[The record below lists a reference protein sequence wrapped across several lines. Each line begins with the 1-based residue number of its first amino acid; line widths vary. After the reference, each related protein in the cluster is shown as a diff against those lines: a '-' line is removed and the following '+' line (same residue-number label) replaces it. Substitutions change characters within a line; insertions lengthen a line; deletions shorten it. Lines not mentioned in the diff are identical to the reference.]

1 MKVAMRPEQVLIP
14 LVRQIKQR
22 PRLAEA
28 LLGRDRWGNSLGP
41 ERAINPF
48 PTYEI
53 MRSEGPVTYHKMYQ
67 AWFITG
73 YDEAKELLASPHGR
87 VSFQRDMLLDVRPFS
102 QMGDRA
108 RSLMYN
114 FLLLQDP
121 PTHTRLRKL
130 VSRAFTPRQVQPFG
144 DAAAKLATELL
155 DAIDDDAEPDM
166 YESFT
171 KPLPVWAICTLMGI
185 PRERWEWMAEKSN
198 GVTKMLDVFNGFDPA
213 EMDRHVD
220 DLYDYF
226 PKLAAEKLKADGH
239 DLITELARAE
249 DEGDRLSED
258 EFVSMVAFILF
269 AGHETTTG
277 LLGNAIVA
285 LANFPEQRAKVRS
298 NPALWP
304 NAVEELLRYDTSV
317 SADPRAPA
325 HDMELGG
332 KLVKAGE
339 SCTILLAAC
348 NRDPRR
354 YDRPSELILDRENPR
369 PISFGHGLHHCLG
382 ANLARLETRIG
393 LQAFVERFGDYT
405 IDAKRI
411 GWNDN
416 IVTRGPTYLPVRR
429 G

>member
-1 MKVAMRPEQVLIP
+1 MRPEQVLIP
-14 LVRQIKQR
+14 LVRQIKKR

-28 LLGRDRWGNSLGP
+28 IFARDRWGNSLGP
-41 ERAINPF
+41 ERASNPF
-48 PTYEI
+48 PSYEL
-53 MRSEGPVTYHKMYQ
+53 MRSEGPVAYHKLYQ
-67 AWFITG
+67 SWFITG

-87 VSFQRDMLLDVRPFS
+87 VAYQRDMLLDVRPFS
-102 QMGDRA
+102 KMGERS

-121 PTHTRLRKL
+121 PSHTRLRKL

-144 DAAAKLATELL
+144 DAAAKLATDLL
-155 DAIDDDAEPDM
+155 NAVDGDTEPDM
-166 YESFT
+166 HEAFT

-185 PRERWEWMAEKSN
+185 PRERWEWMSKKSN
-198 GVTKMLDVFNGFDPA
+198 EITRMLDVFNGFDPA
-213 EMDRHVD
+213 TMDRHVD
-220 DLYDYF
+220 DLYEYF
-226 PKLAAEKLKADGH
+226 PALAAEKLKSGSD
-239 DLITELARAE
+239 DLLTALARAE

-285 LANFPEQRAKVRS
+285 LADYPDQRSLVRS

-325 HDMELGG
+325 EDMELGG
-332 KLVKAGE
+332 ELIKAGQ
-339 SCTILLAAC
+339 SCSIMLSAC

-354 YDRPSELILDRENPR
+354 YDRPNELILDREDPR
-369 PISFGHGLHHCLG
+369 PLSFGHGLHHCLG
-382 ANLARLETRIG
+382 SNLARLEIRVG
-393 LQAFVERFGDYT
+393 MQAFVERFGDYT
-405 IDAKRI
+405 IDRERI
-411 GWNDN
+411 RWTDN
-416 IVTRGPTYLPVRR
+416 VVTRGPNFLPVRR